1 VWFFL
6 LRRPLLRLVAEV
18 MAEDEEP
25 AADGDVEMQ
34 PAGEPLPPMVTGA
47 GPLRQLHRLLHRLS
61 RLLIFG

>member
-1 VWFFL
+1 
-6 LRRPLLRLVAEV
+6 VAEV

-34 PAGEPLPPMVTGA
+34 PAGEPLPPTMAGA
-47 GPLRQLHRLLHRLS
+47 PPLRQLRPPLHRLS